1 MRRLYFIVL
10 IVMLLLAQGCMDTIN
25 FGDDYTYSFMDKDLE
40 GAIDKNY
47 WAFQT
52 GISREG
58 FFDSD
63 ELRVELYPQ
72 VIAEPCGFHNDY
84 ANDYVSF
91 DIPKETG
98 VYVLEFSLFGT
109 SQTVD
114 FYNHELGISFSA
126 SKGAIEILSID
137 EENNL
142 LTGRIDA
149 YVDDETNING
159 NFEAVLCD

>member
-1 MRRLYFIVL
+1 
-10 IVMLLLAQGCMDTIN
+10 MLLLVQGCIDTIN
-25 FGDDYTYSFMDKDLE
+25 FGDDYTYNFIDKDLE
-40 GAIDKNY
+40 GVIDTDY
-47 WAFQT
+47 WAYQT
-52 GISREG
+52 GVAHKA
-58 FFDSD
+58 FFNDD

-84 ANDYVSF
+84 RNDYVTF
-91 DIPKETG
+91 DIPRETG
-98 VYVLEFSLFGT
+98 VYELEFSLFGT

-114 FYNHELGISFSA
+114 FYNQEMGISFSA
-126 SKGAIEILSID
+126 SKGAIEILSVD

-159 NFEAVLCD
+159 NFEVVICD